1 MAWFRITVHRTDSEG
16 AVAGVDG
23 FCAEIEVL
31 ILPDSI
37 EVLILPDSAGN
48 SPDIASQI
56 CPSR

>member
-1 MAWFRITVHRTDSEG
+1 MLILPDS
-16 AVAGVDG
+16 
-23 FCAEIEVL
+23 IEVL

-56 CPSR
+56 CPSP